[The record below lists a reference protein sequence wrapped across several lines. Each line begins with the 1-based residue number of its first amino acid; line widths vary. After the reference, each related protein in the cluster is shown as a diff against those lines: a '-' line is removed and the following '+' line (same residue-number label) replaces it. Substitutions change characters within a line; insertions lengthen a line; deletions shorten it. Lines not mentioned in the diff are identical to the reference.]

1 MPGEAGEERGMRA
14 VPPSRTREPLSRT
27 RILDAALEL
36 VDTQGLDALSMRKLA
51 AQLGVEAMSLY
62 NHVQN
67 KADLLDGIAARVFE
81 DIALPDA
88 ALPWDKRLRALGT
101 AAHTALAAHPAVVRL
116 LAGDGA
122 NPRTVGALRFLDAL
136 MGAFLDSGVGE
147 HEAARRYRS
156 LFGLLY
162 GSVLVASAEHPG
174 SSPARAESMNAWFAR
189 TVAENALPNL
199 SRALPAML
207 DTDCAPEFAEEL
219 DRVIRTLRW
228 PRSDDQRESVPGV
241 GRGCAVDEV
250 DHPGRP

>member
-1 MPGEAGEERGMRA
+1 MRA
-14 VPPSRTREPLSRT
+14 VSSSQPREPLCRR
-27 RILDAALEL
+27 RILDAALDL

-62 NHVQN
+62 NHVQS
-67 KADLLDGIAARVFE
+67 KADLLDGITARVFE

-88 ALPWDKRLRALGT
+88 ALPWDERLRALGT
-101 AAHTALAAHPAVVRL
+101 AAHAALAAHPAVVRL

-136 MGAFLDSGVGE
+136 MGALLDSGVGE
-147 HEAARRYRS
+147 YQAARRYRS

-162 GSVLVASAEHPG
+162 GSVLVASAAQPG
-174 SSPARAESMNAWFAR
+174 GSPPGVEPMNAWFAR
-189 TVAENALPNL
+189 TVAEHALPNL

-219 DRVIRTLRW
+219 DRFIRTLR
-228 PRSDDQRESVPGV
+228 
-241 GRGCAVDEV
+241 
-250 DHPGRP
+250 